1 MNHLLFSSFDERF
14 IGVEGKQENLVGS
27 RGCEP
32 RAKGFTRVVPRNLL
46 VSFFFDAEA
55 SIPDYYIWKID
66 NLSLDKNTFGY
77 RIIIIAIFNKDEINQ
92 VNLSL
97 SLPRIS

>member
-1 MNHLLFSSFDERF
+1 MAANP
-14 IGVEGKQENLVGS
+14 GQ
-27 RGCEP
+27 
-32 RAKGFTRVVPRNLL
+32 KGFTRVVPRNLL

-66 NLSLDKNTFGY
+66 NLSLDKNIFGY